1 MIAETEKTSL
11 CNGAKRCYLSL
22 LAHQNSILGRWRKQI
37 PDKLLWQVRKQ
48 MLLSS
53 TNGIPPHFEGQYL
66 RDCRTVQRICSP
78 KVALGGMTVD
88 QAVLVSFRNMAY
100 KHSIKS
106 SSLCGSL
113 DKEDFL
119 QESYL
124 KILDAMLHWLPNK
137 GASLF
142 TFLWSAVKRRLF
154 NVANQQGS
162 RLTRFTNKDL
172 AIMRLYER
180 GRRETPEAS
189 FSDVVGRIG
198 LKPRD
203 VDSLSK
209 SMKTVILDA
218 DLKEAAVKSTPDV
231 TEEILQRGSVD
242 EIIALS
248 GLTEVQE
255 RLVRLA
261 MDPVPG
267 WQADFAKTYINSA
280 TGNPVSRMCVTQM
293 LRTAKKKVASTMNSL
308 GLGIE
313 CAT

>member
-255 RLVRLA
+255 RLVRLGQTA
-261 MDPVPG
+261 NVAIVRS
-267 WQADFAKTYINSA
+267 QNETVKIVSYI
-280 TGNPVSRMCVTQM
+280 CH
-293 LRTAKKKVASTMNSL
+293 
-308 GLGIE
+308 
-313 CAT
+313 

>member
-1 MIAETEKTSL
+1 MIAEIEKPNLTD
-11 CNGAKRCYLSL
+11 GAKRCYLKL
-22 LAHQNSILGRWRKQI
+22 LAHQNSILGRWRKHI

-48 MLLSS
+48 MLALA
-53 TNGIPPHFEGQYL
+53 TDGIPPRLEGQYL

-106 SSLCGSL
+106 QSRCASL

-124 KILDAMLHWLPNK
+124 KILDAMLHWLPSK

-142 TFLWSAVKRRLF
+142 TFLWSSVKRRLF

-162 RLTRFTNKDL
+162 RLTRFTNRDL
-172 AIMRLYER
+172 ALMQLYEK

-189 FSDVVGRIG
+189 FSDIVGRLG
-198 LKPRD
+198 LKPREA
-203 VDSLSK
+203 DSLSK

-218 DLKEAAVKSTPDV
+218 DLNEAAVRSTPDQ
-231 TEEILQRGSVD
+231 TEEVLQRGSVD

-248 GLTEVQE
+248 GLTEIQE

-267 WQADFAKTYINSA
+267 WQAEFAKTYISPA
-280 TGNPVSRMCVTQM
+280 TGNPVSRMCVTHM
-293 LRTAKKKVASTMNSL
+293 LRTAKKKVASTIKSL
-308 GLGIE
+308 GLGVD
-313 CAT
+313 T